1 MHAAI
6 GKLFAPGVLRPLF
19 WVLAAFALLMA
30 LLPKP
35 PSLPIDRFGD
45 KFSHMLAFAVLA
57 GLANLGWQSIKA
69 WRIALWLSAFGALIE
84 VLQLIPPL
92 HRDSDLRDW
101 LADTAAI
108 LAATLIA
115 RALFRRRGSA

>member
-1 MHAAI
+1 MAAAI
-6 GKLFAPGVLRPLF
+6 GKLFAPGMLRPLF
-19 WVLAAFALLMA
+19 WLLAGFALLMA

-35 PSLPIDRFGD
+35 PILPIDRFGD
-45 KFSHMLAFAVLA
+45 KFAHMLAFAVLA
-57 GLANLGWQSIKA
+57 GVANLGWQSIKA

-84 VLQLIPPL
+84 VLQLIPSL

-108 LAATLIA
+108 VAATLLA
-115 RALFRRRGSA
+115 RALHRWRVSA